1 MNKLAMMIRTYFKN
15 GGKHIQFNIT
25 SKERLV
31 KAQEKP
37 EENKDIMVRVAG
49 YSAYFVDLTRG
60 MQDELIQR
68 TTNESLS

>member
-1 MNKLAMMIRTYFKN
+1 MNKLAMMIRTYLKN

>member
-49 YSAYFVDLTRG
+49 YSAYFVDLTTG
-60 MQDELIQR
+60 MQNEIIQR
-68 TTNESLS
+68 TTNESIS